1 MCFQTGSVFLTCIL
15 FLFWLQFEL
24 QYVHDYAGVNASIGL
39 TANPV
44 ANLSAVFGTKAFAL
58 GADISLDTA
67 TGNFTKYNA
76 GLSFTNEDL
85 IASLNL

>member
-1 MCFQTGSVFLTCIL
+1 MLVCFYFR
-15 FLFWLQFEL
+15 LQFEL
-24 QYVHDYAGVNASIGL
+24 QYSHDYAGVNASIGL

-44 ANLSAVFGTKAFAL
+44 VNLSGAFGTKALAV

-67 TGNFTKYNA
+67 TGNFIKYNA